1 MTKNHNTS
9 LYKDRSIHKG
19 EKMKTKSKTFPSV
32 VVIVLI
38 LSLALPVGV
47 LAAPS
52 NDNFADAEQIT
63 SLPLSVNH
71 DTSGASFEMDEPSPS
86 CSYGYSLKTAW
97 FAYTP
102 ASNETLIAR
111 ANYYYFPTLL
121 AVYTGDALNNLSQV
135 GCGNYYSSVVF
146 QAQAGVTYYL
156 QIAGLYGDE
165 GTIPF
170 SLEVAPPP
178 QVSAYI
184 SPSDVNTFDNAY
196 FYASTYDPAGIYG
209 FTYEWAVSDGTT
221 SDQQSFYHQFAAD
234 GDYTAN
240 LTVTTSDGRSA
251 STTQNIQVRTRDVVI
266 SKLSVPQT
274 AVVNQ
279 TKTINVD
286 IKNNR
291 YSDYVQVTLIKGL
304 PGGGEQVIGTL
315 TIYVPARA
323 TRPTTFKFSYTFT
336 AADAAVGKVTFKA
349 IATIVNGRDALPSD
363 NTLIA
368 STNVSR

>member
-1 MTKNHNTS
+1 
-9 LYKDRSIHKG
+9 
-19 EKMKTKSKTFPSV
+19 MKTKSKTFSSV

-38 LSLALPVGV
+38 LSLALPAGV

-63 SLPLSVNH
+63 SLPFSVNH
-71 DTSGASFEMDEPSPS
+71 DTTGSTFEVDEPYPS
-86 CSYGYSLKTAW
+86 CGSGYSLKTTW

-102 ASNETLIAR
+102 STNQTLIAR
-111 ANYYYFPTLL
+111 ASYYYFPPVM
-121 AVYTGDALNNLSQV
+121 AIYTGSSLNDLTQI
-135 GCGNYYSSVVF
+135 GCGNYYYSTLAL

-156 QIAGLYGDE
+156 QVAGLYGDE

-178 QVSAYI
+178 SVGI
-184 SPSDVNTFDNAY
+184 SYSPYDPNTFDNMWL
-196 FYASTYDPAGIYG
+196 YAGANDPAGIYG

-251 STTQNIQVRTRDVVI
+251 STTQNIQVRTRDVAI

-336 AADAAVGKVTFKA
+336 AADAEVGKVTFKA
-349 IATIVNGRDALPSD
+349 VATIVNGRDALPSD
-363 NTLIA
+363 NTMIA
-368 STNVSR
+368 STKVSR

>member
-1 MTKNHNTS
+1 MLRNNS
-9 LYKDRSIHKG
+9 PILYKDRSIHKG
-19 EKMKTKSKTFPSV
+19 EKMKTKSKTFSSV

-38 LSLALPVGV
+38 LALALPAGV

-71 DTSGASFEMDEPSPS
+71 DTTGATFETDEPYPS
-86 CSYGYSLKTAW
+86 CGSGSSLKTAW
-97 FAYTP
+97 FAYT
-102 ASNETLIAR
+102 SSTNQTLIAR
-111 ANYYYFPTLL
+111 TSYYYFPPIM
-121 AVYTGDALNNLSQV
+121 AVYTGSSLNDLTQV
-135 GCGNYYSSVVF
+135 GCGNYYSTLAF
-146 QAQAGVTYYL
+146 QAQAGETYYF
-156 QIAGLYGDE
+156 QIAGLYGEE

-178 QVSAYI
+178 SVGI
-184 SPSDVNTFDNAY
+184 SYSPYDPNTFDNMW
-196 FYASTYDPAGIYG
+196 FYAGVNDPAGIYG
-209 FTYEWAVSDGTT
+209 FTYAWTFSDGTT
-221 SDQQSFYHQFAAD
+221 SNQQSLNYQFAAD
-234 GDYTAN
+234 GDYTVN
-240 LTVTTSDGRSA
+240 LTATTSDGRSN
-251 STTQNIQVRTRDVVI
+251 SVNQVVQVRTRDVAV

-323 TRPTTFKFSYTFT
+323 TKPTTFKFSYTFT

-349 IATIVNGRDALPSD
+349 VATIVNGRDALPSD

-368 STNVSR
+368 STNVNR

>member
-1 MTKNHNTS
+1 
-9 LYKDRSIHKG
+9 
-19 EKMKTKSKTFPSV
+19 MKTKSKTFASI

-38 LSLALPVGV
+38 LSLALPAGV

-52 NDNFADAEQIT
+52 NDNFVDAVQIT

-86 CSYGYSLKTAW
+86 CGYGYSLKTAW

-135 GCGNYYSSVVF
+135 GCGNFHSLVVF

-178 QVSAYI
+178 SVGI
-184 SPSDVNTFDNAY
+184 SYSPYDPNTFDNMW
-196 FYASTYDPAGIYG
+196 FYAGANDPAGIYG
-209 FTYEWAVSDGTT
+209 LTYAWTFSDGTT
-221 SDQQSFYHQFAAD
+221 SDQQSLNHQFEAD

-251 STTQNIQVRTRDVVI
+251 STTQNIQVRTRDVAI

-274 AVVNQ
+274 AGANQ

-323 TRPTTFKFSYTFT
+323 TKPTTFKFSYTFT

-349 IATIVNGRDALPSD
+349 VATIVNGRDALPSD
-363 NTLIA
+363 NTMIA
-368 STNVSR
+368 STKVSR